1 MHNEYAGVIT
11 RFLRDDERLI
21 LSAEKEM
28 PLVLEAHAETGCA
41 FLQKFLAANATKL
54 IEDLANYGA
63 VLLRGFD
70 ISTDEQ
76 FEEIILS
83 IPAFHG
89 ISDAFMSENG
99 RDYVPGRQFVLQTNS
114 VYKTGGTL
122 YLGGFHTEN
131 YYSADV
137 PSYICFCCLEPS
149 SLGGETGIINTAKI
163 YRDLAADV
171 RKKLEKKAYF
181 VSKWLLSDVAA
192 RYKISLEQ
200 VEQIGRHFNLPMVGE
215 GGGRFILMYKPSV
228 FEHPLTKEKALAIN
242 LFELPTLNHELRK
255 CFMND
260 YPGKA
265 WFWHRFFWQLP
276 CFIFNSIEFLAIV
289 FIAFFKSP
297 KRSYKILHTKLA
309 AFYANKK
316 NKPSFNHEKVGSCF
330 DDAEVKILA
339 KSIRNYYSSCLWRK
353 GDILLIDNK
362 KVMHAG
368 MPGKGP
374 RLIRAMIGNPIEMSY
389 TETSSGCIDAK
400 ERATESIGAC
410 LAAGVMKD

>member
-28 PLVLEAHAETGCA
+28 PLVLEAHTETDCA

-70 ISTDEQ
+70 ISTDAQ
-76 FEEIILS
+76 FEKIILS
-83 IPAFHG
+83 IPDFHG

-99 RDYVPGRQFVLQTNS
+99 RDHVPGRQFVLQTNS

-171 RKKLEKKAYF
+171 RKKLEQKAYF

-192 RYKISLEQ
+192 RYKISPEQ

-215 GGGRFILMYKPSV
+215 GAERFILMYKPSV

-242 LFELPTLNHELRK
+242 LFELPMLNHELRK
-255 CFMND
+255 CFVND

-276 CFIFNSIEFLAIV
+276 GFIFKSIEFLAIV

-297 KRSYKILHTKLA
+297 KRSYKILRTKLA
-309 AFYANKK
+309 TFYANKK
-316 NKPSFNHEKVGSCF
+316 NKFSKNHEKVGSCF
-330 DDAEVKILA
+330 DDDEVKTLA
-339 KSIRNYYSSCLWRK
+339 KSIRNYYSSCLWQK

-362 KVMHAG
+362 NVMHAG

-374 RLIRAMIGNPIEMSY
+374 RLIRAMIGNPIEMPY
-389 TETSSGCIDAK
+389 TETASGCIDAK

-410 LAAGVMKD
+410 LAAGVIKD